1 MCVDCVD
8 QPIERVIPGALGLR
22 CGPVDETQRL
32 SFGPAAAHY
41 DSVRPTY
48 PAEAVRW
55 ALGPGVG
62 GTVVELGAG
71 TGLLTRVIAGLDG
84 TTVIAV
90 EPDELMR
97 AQLAASTPG
106 ITARDGSAESIPVGD
121 GEVDAVIAGQAYHWF
136 DRDKA
141 HPEIAR
147 VIRPGGVF
155 APIWNIR
162 DSSVPWIAEY
172 TRIVGD
178 NQGGAHDGWLGDAD
192 FGPWFGPVRQEIFR
206 HDVPIDRAGLVRLV
220 QSRSYYLTATPARQ
234 QELVEAIG
242 ALAETLPSTFDLPY
256 LTVCYQATKL

>member
-1 MCVDCVD
+1 M
-8 QPIERVIPGALGLR
+8 
-22 CGPVDETQRL
+22 DETQRL
-32 SFGPAAAHY
+32 SFGPVAAHY

-84 TTVIAV
+84 TTVIPV
-90 EPDELMR
+90 EPDPLMR
-97 AQLAASTPG
+97 AQLDAGTPG

-121 GEVDAVIAGQAYHWF
+121 GAADAVIAGQAYHWF
-136 DRDKA
+136 DRDTA

-162 DSSVPWIAEY
+162 DESVPWIAEY
-172 TRIVGD
+172 TRIIGD
-178 NQGGAHDGWLGDAD
+178 TRGHLHDGWLVDAD
-192 FGPWFGPVRQEIFR
+192 FGPWFGPVQREIFR
-206 HDVPIDRAGLVRLV
+206 HAVPIDRPGLVRLL
-220 QSRSYYLTATPARQ
+220 QSRSYYLTATPQRQ
-234 QELVEAIG
+234 KQLVDEIG
-242 ALAETLPSTFDLPY
+242 ALAVTLPSTFDLPY
-256 LTVCYQATKL
+256 LTVCYQSVRGQTLRS